1 MQESYFFD
9 NDDDILLF
17 EILVRKLKMELNK
30 IMRENDQKKSNLNS
44 CNSKKDL
51 ITRFLNAEDFDE
63 REMLKHEIVSFSKV
77 KKIIVL

>member
-44 CNSKKDL
+44 CNNKKDL

-63 REMLKHEIVSFSKV
+63 SEMLKHEIVSW
-77 KKIIVL
+77 IL